1 MMNTRT
7 PTPQDSCAWQLP
19 AVFLTARV
27 PSIFWHR
34 LILAV
39 LVETCHIQDM
49 ARPNRP
55 RDTNQLAKA
64 IVDLATGE
72 VEPEP
77 NHSLTELRASKAG
90 KKGGPA
96 RAAALTPEERSRI
109 ASIAAQARWRK
120 ND

>member
-1 MMNTRT
+1 MGK
-7 PTPQDSCAWQLP
+7 AK
-19 AVFLTARV
+19 
-27 PSIFWHR
+27 
-34 LILAV
+34 
-39 LVETCHIQDM
+39 
-49 ARPNRP
+49 RP
-55 RDTNQLAKA
+55 RDTNQLAKL
-64 IVDLATGE
+64 IVDVATGE

-77 NHSLTELRASKAG
+77 NHSLTELSVVIKAGAGAKAG

>member
-1 MMNTRT
+1 MR
-7 PTPQDSCAWQLP
+7 
-19 AVFLTARV
+19 ARG
-27 PSIFWHR
+27 R
-34 LILAV
+34 EA
-39 LVETCHIQDM
+39 CHIQGM
-49 ARPNRP
+49 PRPKRP
-55 RDTNQLAKA
+55 RDTNQLAKL
-64 IVDLATGE
+64 IVDVATGE

-77 NHSLTELRASKAG
+77 DHSLTELRASKAG